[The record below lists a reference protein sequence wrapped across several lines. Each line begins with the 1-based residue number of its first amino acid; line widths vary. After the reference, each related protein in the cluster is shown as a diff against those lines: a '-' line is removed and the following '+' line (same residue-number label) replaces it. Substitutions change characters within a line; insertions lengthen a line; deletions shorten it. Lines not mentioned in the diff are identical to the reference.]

1 MVGALILLLISV
13 SVLCG
18 VVLYSAGVFTG
29 AGRYGLPRIDVG
41 RFTGDVGVDTQV
53 PTMTPSSSR
62 GK

>member
-29 AGRYGLPRIDVG
+29 AVG
-41 RFTGDVGVDTQV
+41 TG
-53 PTMTPSSSR
+53 SR
-62 GK
+62 E